1 MTLSSKYFDT
11 TNQDTLKRAIIEE
24 SEKDKLGVK
33 SPSVKTLA
41 EKYNISVNDLMERVM
56 KGIAVEREHTDDI
69 FTASEIARDHLNE
82 DLEYYTKL
90 EEVEKE
96 E

>member
-11 TNQDTLKRAIIEE
+11 TNQDTLKRTIIEE

-41 EKYNISVNDLMERVM
+41 EKYNISVDEFMERLM
-56 KGIAVEREHTDDI
+56 KGISIEKEHTDDI